1 MNALIALLHFCEVHG
16 PSVVFCTQPTHNNEH
31 RQQQPNTSFASDAS
45 AIATVM
51 SKLTMATNPNTNNNN
66 NTSTIS
72 IPTTFNMDKQ
82 HLGMPSSLSSTP
94 STAEPPTPPST
105 IPRVSS
111 PVPPW
116 KKPGSSNSNIC
127 VQQQQQL
134 PTSSSSSSSSIIIP
148 YSSSTTTAP
157 PISCRSSSSSSS
169 SSCSTT
175 SSVTATC
182 CAACSAQLPLVQ
194 PTTEGVPSEAKRL
207 VTRDSEDPS
216 VEYVGAKGGPQQ
228 LHLYKAV
235 RLACVRSLTTEFC
248 PGREGPVL
256 FGDEENGYVMSYLFK
271 IRDAQA
277 RGEARFYAIMILM
290 TDRVFLISCWPFL
303 VSSFRSMAINL
314 QEKADTIFQREK
326 EVRERV
332 HPFANRRVTAPITQE
347 QFLRRRSNSASL
359 RSLVDL
365 LGIKDIYLQIHVQ
378 FCYILKLSARRRME
392 KVTPG
397 RSPSEAYL
405 KMQEEYRRKRHQQ
418 QQKHSSND
426 SQSDDKTSTSATTT
440 TASSILSSATTAKI
454 NNLIPSSSGS

>member
-31 RQQQPNTSFASDAS
+31 RQQQQQPNSFASDAS
-45 AIATVM
+45 AMATVM
-51 SKLTMATNPNTNNNN
+51 NKLTMSTNTHNDNNNN
-66 NTSTIS
+66 NTNTIS

-116 KKPGSSNSNIC
+116 KKAASSNSNIC
-127 VQQQQQL
+127 VQPPLQ
-134 PTSSSSSSSSIIIP
+134 TSSSSSSSSITIP
-148 YSSSTTTAP
+148 FSSTATAP
-157 PISCRSSSSSSS
+157 PISSRSSSSSSS

-175 SSVTATC
+175 SSVTATS
-182 CAACSAQLPLVQ
+182 CAACSAQLPLVLHVS
-194 PTTEGVPSEAKRL
+194 EGVPSEAKRL

-216 VEYVGAKGGPQQ
+216 VEYVGVKGGPQQ

-314 QEKADTIFQREK
+314 QEKADMIFQREK
-326 EVRERV
+326 EIRERI
-332 HPFANRRVTAPITQE
+332 HPFANRRVAAPITQE

-405 KMQEEYRRKRHQQ
+405 KMQEEYKRKRRQQ
-418 QQKHSSND
+418 QQQQPSSNG
-426 SQSDDKTSTSATTT
+426 SQNDDNKSTST
-440 TASSILSSATTAKI
+440 TASSSILSSATTAKI
-454 NNLIPSSSGS
+454 NNLIPSSSGA